1 MNRASISTAAL
12 MLLGCLTLA
21 PQAAALRVSS
31 DTIPLALAPLGNEH
45 RSLRA
50 SFNAVLQRATAP
62 AATRADRLALVTFL
76 RNTLIPY
83 AQSEELVLYPVIDSA
98 LGTQG
103 QATAALVRD
112 HRIVAT
118 KTLELAALVDTDVP
132 AFQRE
137 APSLAALVEQH
148 FSNEEDSV
156 LPTLARTMNARA
168 LHALLA
174 RLAAQRV
181 Q

>member
-1 MNRASISTAAL
+1 MNSVSISFASL
-12 MLLGCLTLA
+12 MLLGCLALA

-31 DTIPLALAPLGNEH
+31 DTIPPALAPLGDEH

-50 SFNAVLQRATAP
+50 SFDGVLQRATAP
-62 AATRADRLALVTFL
+62 AATRADRLALISFL

-83 AQSEELVLYPVIDSA
+83 AQSEELVLYPVLDSV

-103 QATAALVRD
+103 QATAPLVRD
-112 HRIVAT
+112 HRAVASM
-118 KTLELAALVDTDVP
+118 TLELASLVDTDVP

-137 APSLAALVEQH
+137 AVRLAALVEQH
-148 FSNEEDSV
+148 FSNEEDFV
-156 LPTLARTMNARA
+156 LPNLARKMNGRA

>member
-1 MNRASISTAAL
+1 MNRASISTASL

-21 PQAAALRVSS
+21 PKAAALRVSR
-31 DTIPLALAPLGNEH
+31 DTIPHELAPLGNEH

-50 SFNAVLQRATAP
+50 SFDAVWHRGAAP

-76 RNTLIPY
+76 RSTLIPY
-83 AQSEELVLYPVIDSA
+83 AQSEELVLYPVIDSV
-98 LGTQG
+98 LGTRG
-103 QATAALVRD
+103 QASALVRD
-112 HRIVAT
+112 NRAIAT
-118 KTLELAALVDTDVP
+118 RTLELAALVDTDVP

-137 APSLAALVEQH
+137 AANLAALVEQH
-148 FSNEEDSV
+148 FSNEEDFV
-156 LPTLARTMNARA
+156 LPDLARKMNGRA